1 VVWKCKPLIDWVAYH
16 QLRDS
21 KTVRQSIAW
30 APSLVLYSLRV
41 DVCRLRNLC
50 CPSEHLASSH
60 TKFPRYSTLKLMISV
75 LQFHIVWTCISP
87 WPQGRPFVSQL
98 AIRRTMSQASVM
110 PCVCAVWVKAVSAQ
124 VVCPTKDWS
133 WRLYPR
139 DAQPIRRFE
148 GALTHDQA
156 SDMSGNTSSY
166 TFYHF
171 PIFYSIFF
179 YFSPSYLNI
188 LNIFQCLGWF
198 SLKLAYSLKILFESS
213 LDCSS
218 LDSHSIW
225 LALAFFFGYY
235 CSFWFK
241 LASISVFQTRFAG
254 LPTSPK
260 RESWLLETLML
271 CGPEDWECKLSVR
284 LCMESV

>member
-1 VVWKCKPLIDWVAYH
+1 MVWKCKPLIDWVAYH
-16 QLRDS
+16 QLRVS

-225 LALAFFFGYY
+225 LALAFFLDIIVHFDLNLLPSV
-235 CSFWFK
+235 CFRR
-241 LASISVFQTRFAG
+241 ASQVYPRLQRGKAG
-254 LPTSPK
+254 CWKRWCCVGPK
-260 RESWLLETLML
+260 I
-271 CGPEDWECKLSVR
+271 
-284 LCMESV
+284 ESVNWV

>member
-1 VVWKCKPLIDWVAYH
+1 MVWKCKPLIDWVAYH
-16 QLRDS
+16 QLRVS

-50 CPSEHLASSH
+50 CCPSEHLASSQ

-87 WPQGRPFVSQL
+87 WLQGRPFVSQL

-110 PCVCAVWVKAVSAQ
+110 PCVCAVCVKAVSAQ

-148 GALTHDQA
+148 GALTYDQA

-166 TFYHF
+166 TFLSLSHLLQYILLFLSFIFKYFKYFKYLSMLGLIFSEVGIF
-171 PIFYSIFF
+171 P
-179 YFSPSYLNI
+179 
-188 LNIFQCLGWF
+188 
-198 SLKLAYSLKILFESS
+198 
-213 LDCSS
+213 
-218 LDSHSIW
+218 
-225 LALAFFFGYY
+225 
-235 CSFWFK
+235 
-241 LASISVFQTRFAG
+241 
-254 LPTSPK
+254 
-260 RESWLLETLML
+260 
-271 CGPEDWECKLSVR
+271 
-284 LCMESV
+284 